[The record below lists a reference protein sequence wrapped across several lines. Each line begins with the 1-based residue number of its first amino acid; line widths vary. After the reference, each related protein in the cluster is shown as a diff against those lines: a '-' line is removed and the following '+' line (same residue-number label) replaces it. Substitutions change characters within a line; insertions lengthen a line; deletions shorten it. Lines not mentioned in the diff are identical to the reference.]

1 MNLAWSLSTVS
12 GSKVA
17 LRASSVSTRG
27 SDFLMSSIID
37 LLGLNM
43 ELSRNLENP
52 SINLR
57 AEFDRFDFTSVFMD
71 FYLFNSTFG
80 SSGCDLDLYIEES
93 YSL

>member
-1 MNLAWSLSTVS
+1 MNLAWSLSTVN
-12 GSKVA
+12 GSKAA
-17 LRASSVSTRG
+17 LRTLSVSTRG

-43 ELSRNLENP
+43 EFSRNLENP

-57 AEFDRFDFTSVFMD
+57 AEFDRFDFTSVFLLY
-71 FYLFNSTFG
+71 FSFISTFG
-80 SSGCDLDLYIEES
+80 SNGCDLDLYIEES